1 MKSPVKKL
9 NRFKSIIIGGASAST
24 PLLEKVKTL
33 SCDAYATYGM
43 TETVSHIA
51 LQKLNGS
58 DAQDYFEAFP
68 DVKIKTDERDCLV
81 IELPDFSEPI
91 ITNDIVKIIH
101 PGGFKIF
108 GRYDN
113 IINSGGVKLMPET
126 IEKKIEP
133 ILKQPFFVSGI
144 QDDRLGQKLV
154 LIVEGYEQ
162 PGLLTAL
169 KLALP
174 TYEIPRD
181 IFYLDQFI
189 RTETQKINRPK
200 TLEKA
205 SKKQGINLFLFSVIR
220 LFLHPQHQITMGR
233 VFEKRKHTMFARF
246 DRMAKAFTRIGK
258 DIALAVKQNGPNPDN
273 NPKLRMAIQNA
284 KGVNM
289 PKDRVEAAIKRASSK
304 EEKDYTEVIYEGY
317 APHGVPVLVL
327 CATDNPTRTV
337 ANVRLQF
344 SKNGGTMGN
353 SGTVLFMFEH
363 RGVFKFDPAKLNLD
377 EMELDLIDAGA
388 EDIERGDDEIVV
400 HTKFTDFG
408 HMQKFLEEKKID
420 AKSSELQYIP
430 NTTKELP
437 EDQQDEVLKLIEA
450 IEADDDV
457 QTVFHNLA

>member
-1 MKSPVKKL
+1 
-9 NRFKSIIIGGASAST
+9 
-24 PLLEKVKTL
+24 
-33 SCDAYATYGM
+33 
-43 TETVSHIA
+43 
-51 LQKLNGS
+51 
-58 DAQDYFEAFP
+58 
-68 DVKIKTDERDCLV
+68 
-81 IELPDFSEPI
+81 
-91 ITNDIVKIIH
+91 
-101 PGGFKIF
+101 
-108 GRYDN
+108 
-113 IINSGGVKLMPET
+113 
-126 IEKKIEP
+126 
-133 ILKQPFFVSGI
+133 
-144 QDDRLGQKLV
+144 
-154 LIVEGYEQ
+154 
-162 PGLLTAL
+162 
-169 KLALP
+169 
-174 TYEIPRD
+174 
-181 IFYLDQFI
+181 
-189 RTETQKINRPK
+189 
-200 TLEKA
+200 
-205 SKKQGINLFLFSVIR
+205 
-220 LFLHPQHQITMGR
+220 
-233 VFEKRKHTMFARF
+233 MFARF

-304 EEKDYTEVIYEGY
+304 EEKDYQEVIYEGY

-388 EDIERGDDEIVV
+388 EDIERGEDEIVV

-408 HMQKFLEEKKID
+408 QMQKFLEEKKID

-430 NTTKELP
+430 NATKELP